1 MKMRSLVSIISVILS
16 SAYMLVYIVHF
27 ITSIAGVIC
36 YGYKQSLLALP
47 RRLLRTL
54 SRVLP
59 KRWGGWRDETN
70 QRLLER
76 AHG

>member
-27 ITSIAGVIC
+27 ITSLAGVIC
-36 YGYKQSLLALP
+36 YGSKQSLLALP

-59 KRWGGWRDETN
+59 KRWGGWRDETKKEIN
-70 QRLLER
+70 VCV
-76 AHG
+76 GG

>member
-47 RRLLRTL
+47 E
-54 SRVLP
+54 
-59 KRWGGWRDETN
+59 GGFLGLCHAFFPNVGEDGVTR
-70 QRLLER
+70 QKKK
-76 AHG
+76 